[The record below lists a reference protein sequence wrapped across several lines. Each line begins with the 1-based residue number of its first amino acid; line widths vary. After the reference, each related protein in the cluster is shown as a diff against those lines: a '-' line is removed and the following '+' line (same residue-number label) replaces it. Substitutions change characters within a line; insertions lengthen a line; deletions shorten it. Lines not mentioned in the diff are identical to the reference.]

1 MKNGKE
7 YLLKNISNIIAQ
19 NLNGIPASRLGYF
32 LYFREVKILLKEIR
46 NAVVIVLGAAMIA
59 AGFNLFLVP
68 LHLLSGGVSGL
79 AMLTA
84 YFSPLSISTMYL
96 AYNVPLLIA
105 GLFLLGRRFI
115 GLSILSVAATTWLI
129 ALIPTPD
136 KLLSSDTLLSAVFGG
151 VLVGIGSGISFRV
164 GGSSGGFDI
173 VGSIVTRFRDFPV
186 GNVIVGMNGIVILAM
201 GYLEGNW
208 DLALASMVS
217 IYITGK
223 VVDLI
228 HISHIKVTLFIITN
242 HTEAMLERLLTLP
255 RGVTLI
261 KTQGAFS
268 HKEKDM
274 LMTVTTRYELA
285 ELREIIKQT
294 DPSAFVNIV
303 ETVGV
308 MGSFRRR

>member
-1 MKNGKE
+1 MVKE
-7 YLLKNISNIIAQ
+7 VRNVA
-19 NLNGIPASRLGYF
+19 
-32 LYFREVKILLKEIR
+32 VILL
-46 NAVVIVLGAAMIA
+46 GALLIA

-96 AYNVPLLIA
+96 AYNVPILIS
-105 GLFLLGRRFI
+105 GWFLLGRRFV
-115 GLSILSVAATTWLI
+115 GLSILSVAGATWFI
-129 ALIPTPD
+129 SLIPTPD
-136 KLLSSDTLLSAVFGG
+136 KLLASDTLISAVFGG
-151 VLVGIGSGISFRV
+151 VLVGLGSGISFRV

-173 VGSIVTRFRDFPV
+173 IGSIITRYRDFPV
-186 GNVIVGMNGIVILAM
+186 GNVLVGLNASVILAM

-208 DLALASMVS
+208 DLALASMIS
-217 IYITGK
+217 IYISGK

-228 HISHIKVTLFIITN
+228 HVSHIKITLFIVTDK
-242 HTEAMLERLLTLP
+242 TDAMVQRLLTLP
-255 RGVTLI
+255 RGVTKI
-261 KTQGAFS
+261 RTEGAFT

-274 LMTVTTRYELA
+274 LMTVTTRYELT

-294 DPSAFVNIV
+294 DPQAFVNIV

>member
-129 ALIPTPD
+129 VLIPTPD

>member
-1 MKNGKE
+1 M
-7 YLLKNISNIIAQ
+7 
-19 NLNGIPASRLGYF
+19 
-32 LYFREVKILLKEIR
+32 LKEIR

>member
-1 MKNGKE
+1 V
-7 YLLKNISNIIAQ
+7 
-19 NLNGIPASRLGYF
+19 F
-32 LYFREVKILLKEIR
+32 KEIR
-46 NAVVIVLGAAMIA
+46 NAIVIVLGAAMIA

-115 GLSILSVAATTWLI
+115 GLSILSVATTTWLI

-186 GNVIVGMNGIVILAM
+186 GNVIVGLNGIVILAM

-217 IYITGK
+217 IYISGK

-228 HISHIKVTLFIITN
+228 HISHIKVTLFIITDK
-242 HTEAMLERLLTLP
+242 TEVMLERLLSLP

-294 DPSAFVNIV
+294 DSSAFVNIV

>member
-1 MKNGKE
+1 M
-7 YLLKNISNIIAQ
+7 
-19 NLNGIPASRLGYF
+19 
-32 LYFREVKILLKEIR
+32 VLKEIR
-46 NAVVIVLGAAMIA
+46 NAVVILLGASMIA

-115 GLSILSVAATTWLI
+115 GLSILSVAATTWFI

-136 KLLSSDTLLSAVFGG
+136 KLLSSDTLLAAVFGG

-173 VGSIVTRFRDFPV
+173 IGSIVTRFRDFPV
-186 GNVIVGMNGIVILAM
+186 GNVIVGLNGIVILAM

-217 IYITGK
+217 IYISGK

-228 HISHIKVTLFIITN
+228 HISHIKVTLFIITDK
-242 HTEAMLERLLTLP
+242 TEAMLERLLSLP
-255 RGVTLI
+255 RGVTLM
-261 KTQGAFS
+261 KTEGAFS

-294 DPSAFVNIV
+294 DPTAFVNIV

>member
-1 MKNGKE
+1 M
-7 YLLKNISNIIAQ
+7 
-19 NLNGIPASRLGYF
+19 F
-32 LYFREVKILLKEIR
+32 KEIR
-46 NAVVIVLGAAMIA
+46 NCVVILLGAVLIA
-59 AGFNLFLVP
+59 AGFNLFLIP

-84 YFSPLSISTMYL
+84 YFTPFSISIMYL
-96 AYNVPLLIA
+96 AYNVPILIA
-105 GLFLLGRRFI
+105 GWFLLGKRFV
-115 GLSILSVAATTWLI
+115 GLSILSVLATTWFI

-136 KLLSSDTLLSAVFGG
+136 KLLASDTLLAAVFGG
-151 VLVGIGSGISFRV
+151 VLVGIGCGISFRV

-173 VGSIVTRFRDFPV
+173 VGSIITRFRDFPV
-186 GNVIVGMNGIVILAM
+186 GNVLVGLNASVILAM
-201 GYLEGNW
+201 GYMEGNW
-208 DLALASMVS
+208 NVALASMVS

-228 HISHIKVTLFIITN
+228 HISHIKITLFIITDR
-242 HTEAMLERLLTLP
+242 TEEMLERLLTLP

-285 ELREIIKQT
+285 ELQDIIKKT
-294 DPSAFVNIV
+294 DPAAFVNIV